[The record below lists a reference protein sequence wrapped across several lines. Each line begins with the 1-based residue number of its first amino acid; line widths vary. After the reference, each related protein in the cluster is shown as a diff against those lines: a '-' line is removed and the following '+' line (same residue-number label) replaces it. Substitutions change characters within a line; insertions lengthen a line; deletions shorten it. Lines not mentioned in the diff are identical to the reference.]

1 VRVLGITPGHHRS
14 DHARAGEARRWRA
27 TGRWSRRGSVRPRWP
42 EKSCRPGVPAWPG
55 KPAPTA
61 KPSHPQASP
70 ACRNTGFRQ
79 STVPAKRLKPAGAT
93 TPRRT
98 PHARAIQA
106 RAAWLQT
113 AVAVQA
119 LKADQPSE
127 RRGGHLRP
135 TDRRELAR
143 PRTRRPRTLHNGH
156 PARTRP
162 RTPPSTATRPPT
174 PPTPRAIPNTN
185 PPTSPRRNPTTR
197 TKPTEHA
204 HKAANPEH
212 STTATQP
219 EHGPTRH
226 PRAAAKAG
234 RSSARRGGR
243 VGEAGTA
250 ATRSGSRAAP
260 RSTPPGWSA
269 VTAGAAPPGAWP
281 ASTSPAP
288 TRRWWPATRSPTPAC
303 RRASTG
309 SRPGCTRS
317 RRSPGRAERPSR
329 TADHRPDKHFRLG
342 RHGERRRIPRPPKP
356 PEQTRP
362 AAHPRPRAPSR
373 GLAVSRSGTSQA
385 GV

>member
-119 LKADQPSE
+119 WKADQPSD

-174 PPTPRAIPNTN
+174 PPTLRAIPNTT

-212 STTATQP
+212 STRPPSLNMAQRATP
-219 EHGPTRH
+219 VPPRRLADPAGGAEVVSVRPARPRHGQARGQHRDPHR
-226 PRAAAKAG
+226 PAG
-234 RSSARRGGR
+234 R
-243 VGEAGTA
+243 
-250 ATRSGSRAAP
+250 
-260 RSTPPGWSA
+260 
-269 VTAGAAPPGAWP
+269 
-281 ASTSPAP
+281 
-288 TRRWWPATRSPTPAC
+288 
-303 RRASTG
+303 
-309 SRPGCTRS
+309 
-317 RRSPGRAERPSR
+317 
-329 TADHRPDKHFRLG
+329 L
-342 RHGERRRIPRPPKP
+342 
-356 PEQTRP
+356 
-362 AAHPRPRAPSR
+362 
-373 GLAVSRSGTSQA
+373 
-385 GV
+385 